1 MWLRVDSREEMERK
15 EGIPEDARRGAM
27 LGILVFILK
36 SSGNLLQSFY
46 QGLWGNWIRCV
57 L

>member
-15 EGIPEDARRGAM
+15 EGRPEDVRPGAV